1 MKKFMMVLTVVTAV
15 LALTGCCT
23 GSCPAANKKC
33 PKQAKCTM
41 PCAKNKK
48 CPFLGKWE
56 FFVEQNGKLEALPV
70 APQPQ
75 LELCAKGVMRFHY
88 AKNDKAA
95 ILEGRWKVDN
105 GALVISNVEGS
116 NVQRYILQP
125 DKTAVYTVGA
135 NDQLPQNTRVVIK
148 KVK

>member
-1 MKKFMMVLTVVTAV
+1 MKKFMMLFSLVSAMLI
-15 LALTGCCT
+15 LSGCCT
-23 GSCPAANKKC
+23 GQCPAANQKC
-33 PKQAKCTM
+33 RKQQKCTM

-48 CPFLGKWE
+48 CPFLGRWE

-75 LELCAKGVMRFHY
+75 LELCAKGVMRFYY
-88 AKNDKAA
+88 AKNDK
-95 ILEGRWKVDN
+95 ITVLEGRWKVDN
-105 GALVISNVEGS
+105 GALVISNTEGS

-125 DKTAVYTVGA
+125 DKSAVYTVGE
-135 NDQLPQNTRVVIK
+135 NDNLPKNSKVVIK